1 MFSGD
6 DGMKRTIAVILGSL
20 LLVGLFIWG
29 YDQSQKKNR
38 LYWELNS
45 QYRRAFEELYG
56 HSKTLE
62 AQVGKTL
69 VSMSLQQNLKQ
80 AAKGWRQ
87 AYAVVEDLGQL
98 PVTTFSLEK
107 TKAFYNQLGDFTYTV
122 AIKDTEGKSLSPEER
137 KTLATYYNELKKI
150 NNKLEK
156 AVDILKNQPIMI
168 TKETKLYSLRED
180 LMPEAIVNALRDVEN
195 NVLDLRN
202 KKVAYEGDFVNINPY
217 PLGIKGKPVSM
228 IEAKTIIK
236 DFLGQE
242 AAGRM
247 ILPVTRVN
255 GLIPTYL
262 YEVIDR
268 QAKTK
273 IYYNVSVNGGKILS
287 FLTTR
292 PTSSPSLTV
301 NECVQKAKKYLLKFG
316 FGNIEPTEIDKIDN
330 ELSITFVSKVG
341 DILYYPKVI
350 KVKVGMDKGDV
361 TAFEG
366 TQYYMYDRPRPLN
379 KLLLTEAKAKKNIN
393 PHLKILRTRKAVILN
408 DRNQEI
414 LTYEFLGELL
424 GEKYLIYVNTETGK
438 EEKIVRLKE
447 FKITPA
453 KDAETVFNYE

>member
-1 MFSGD
+1 
-6 DGMKRTIAVILGSL
+6 MKRTVAVILGSL
-20 LLVGLFIWG
+20 LLIGIFIWG

-137 KTLATYYNELKKI
+137 ETLATYYNELKKI
-150 NNKLEK
+150 NDKLEK
-156 AVDILKNQPIMI
+156 AMAILKNQPIMI

-195 NVLDLRN
+195 NVVDLRN

-292 PTSSPSLTV
+292 PTASPSLTV
-301 NECVQKAKKYLLKFG
+301 NE
-316 FGNIEPTEIDKIDN
+316 
-330 ELSITFVSKVG
+330 
-341 DILYYPKVI
+341 
-350 KVKVGMDKGDV
+350 
-361 TAFEG
+361 
-366 TQYYMYDRPRPLN
+366 
-379 KLLLTEAKAKKNIN
+379 
-393 PHLKILRTRKAVILN
+393 
-408 DRNQEI
+408 
-414 LTYEFLGELL
+414 
-424 GEKYLIYVNTETGK
+424 
-438 EEKIVRLKE
+438 
-447 FKITPA
+447 
-453 KDAETVFNYE
+453 